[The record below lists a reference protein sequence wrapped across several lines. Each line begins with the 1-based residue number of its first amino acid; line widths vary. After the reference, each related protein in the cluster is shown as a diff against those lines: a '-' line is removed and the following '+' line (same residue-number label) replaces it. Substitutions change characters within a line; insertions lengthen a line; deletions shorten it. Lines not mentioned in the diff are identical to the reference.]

1 MEKVKETMKT
11 QKIQK
16 LLIELVVLLSILSM
30 SICPVEGNSYR
41 RFTTDTLS
49 YVRAEVLEVQS
60 EELTDSTLGTE
71 QQLGQQRLLVK
82 LSTGEEIE
90 LVNYLTE
97 THNILA
103 EEGLSIIVCVDA
115 PEHAAPYYTVYNYD
129 RSVPLACLVIF
140 FVLILALIG
149 KRKGLDACL
158 AIVFTLVFILRIVLP
173 ALYNGR
179 SAMAMGLLTAL
190 LSTAVTLILLQG
202 PTKQCL
208 LGIAA
213 TLLGELAACVLFAIC
228 SGSFHLTGIQTDEAE
243 GLLLITQST
252 GLDIRTL
259 LFAGVM
265 ISSVGA
271 VMDVAVSILSA
282 LREVALA
289 SKRPE
294 RGALFR
300 SGMNLG
306 RDMIGTMSNTLIF
319 AFTGGALTTMLVFF
333 SYGIQFHQLL
343 SSDYLTVELAQGI
356 CSTAAVVLTVPAA
369 SAMGAAFYG
378 RTHK

>member
-1 MEKVKETMKT
+1 MKT
-11 QKIQK
+11 QKIPQ
-16 LLIELVVLLSILSM
+16 LFIEFAVLLSILVM
-30 SICPVEGNSYR
+30 LICPVEGNSYR
-41 RFTTDTLS
+41 RFATDTLS

-103 EEGLSIIVCVDA
+103 EEGSPIIVCVDA
-115 PEHAAPYYTVYNYD
+115 PENAAPYYTVYNYD
-129 RSVPLACLVIF
+129 RIVPLVCLVIF

-213 TLLGELAACVLFAIC
+213 TLLGELAACV
-228 SGSFHLTGIQTDEAE
+228 TDEAE

>member
-1 MEKVKETMKT
+1 MKENMKT
-11 QKIQK
+11 QKMQQ
-16 LLIELVVLLSILSM
+16 LLIELVVLLSILWM
-30 SICPVEGNSYR
+30 LICPVEGNSYR
-41 RFTTDTLS
+41 RFATDTLS
-49 YVRAEVLEVQS
+49 YVRAKVLEVQS

-97 THNILA
+97 THNVLA
-103 EEGLSIIVCVDA
+103 EKGLSIIVCVDA

-129 RSVPLACLVIF
+129 RSVPLACLVMF

-158 AIVFTLVFILRIVLP
+158 AIVFTLVFILCIVLP

-179 SAMAMGLLTAL
+179 SAMAMGLITVL
-190 LSTAVTLILLQG
+190 LSTTVTLVLLHG

-208 LGIAA
+208 LGIAV
-213 TLLGELAACVLFAIC
+213 TLLGELAACVLFAVC
-228 SGSFHLTGIQTDEAE
+228 SNGLHLTGFQTDEAE
-243 GLLLITQST
+243 GLLLIAQST

-343 SSDYLTVELAQGI
+343 SADYLTVELAQGL
-356 CSTAAVVLTVPAA
+356 CSTAAVVLTVPVA
-369 SAMGAAFYG
+369 SAVGGAFFG
-378 RTHK
+378 QKHK

>member
-1 MEKVKETMKT
+1 
-11 QKIQK
+11 
-16 LLIELVVLLSILSM
+16 
-30 SICPVEGNSYR
+30 
-41 RFTTDTLS
+41 
-49 YVRAEVLEVQS
+49 
-60 EELTDSTLGTE
+60 
-71 QQLGQQRLLVK
+71 
-82 LSTGEEIE
+82 
-90 LVNYLTE
+90 
-97 THNILA
+97 
-103 EEGLSIIVCVDA
+103 
-115 PEHAAPYYTVYNYD
+115 
-129 RSVPLACLVIF
+129 
-140 FVLILALIG
+140 
-149 KRKGLDACL
+149 
-158 AIVFTLVFILRIVLP
+158 
-173 ALYNGR
+173 
-179 SAMAMGLLTAL
+179 
-190 LSTAVTLILLQG
+190 
-202 PTKQCL
+202 
-208 LGIAA
+208 
-213 TLLGELAACVLFAIC
+213 
-228 SGSFHLTGIQTDEAE
+228 
-243 GLLLITQST
+243 
-252 GLDIRTL
+252 
-259 LFAGVM
+259 M

-343 SSDYLTVELAQGI
+343 SSDYLNVELAQGI